1 MDGITNLA
9 AAMTAFVASHLI
21 LSHPLRPWL
30 AERLGEQRFLGLY
43 SVVGLGTFG
52 WVIWARLGVE
62 AEPPLWIAGPRI
74 WDVASLVMLFASV
87 LLAGSLVGNPA
98 APDPRGDTG
107 PIRTARG
114 VYAITRHPMMWAFVL
129 WAIVHILLW
138 GSRANLIVSGGI
150 LFLALL
156 GMVGQDFK
164 KLRLQG
170 GRWRDWMDRTA
181 FIPFAG
187 QISGR
192 ARWRTAR
199 PGWGAFIGGL
209 VIFLGATWVHP
220 LTGGPVVGVW
230 RLLG

>member
-1 MDGITNLA
+1 MKMSRQTRSVDVPGMRRPLPRSLA
-9 AAMTAFVASHLI
+9 RRPGRIGLALVLI
-21 LSHPLRPWL
+21 ALCGLVTGCARR
-30 AERLGEQRFLGLY
+30 ERE
-43 SVVGLGTFG
+43 
-52 WVIWARLGVE
+52 VIE
-62 AEPPLWIAGPRI
+62 
-74 WDVASLVMLFASV
+74 
-87 LLAGSLVGNPA
+87 VGNPA

-114 VYAITRHPMMWAFVL
+114 VYAITRHPMMWSFVL

-138 GSRANLIVSGGI
+138 GSRANLIVSGGV

-156 GMVGQDFK
+156 GMIGQDFK

-192 ARWRTAR
+192 VRWRTAR